1 MSGTRSPGPQAA
13 GSSPFDFWAHNLE
26 RAGGFAPGTPGVHEG
41 RAGSPGAGA
50 EVEFALCLEAG
61 RILRVRYRFRG
72 SPWTNAACAFY
83 AQALEGQPA
92 TFPWPSGAEVARQL
106 GYPRTR
112 YDEALIV
119 EDALMAALA
128 PLREVSDD

>member
-1 MSGTRSPGPQAA
+1 MSEARSPAWGVA

-26 RAGGFAPGTPGVHEG
+26 RAGAFEPGTPGVHEG

-50 EVEFALCLEAG
+50 EVEFSLCLEAG
-61 RILRVRYRFRG
+61 RIARVRYRFRG

-83 AQALEGQPA
+83 AHALEGQPP
-92 TFPWPSGAEVARQL
+92 TCLWPTGAAVARQL